1 MLRLLSRSLDLL
13 YRACGALA
21 AAFLLLLL
29 AVICVQ
35 VVARWT
41 GVAVPGTAAY
51 AGYCMAT
58 ASFLAIAYT
67 LRRGAHI
74 RVNLLLTLL
83 GPRRRHAEIWCL
95 LVASALMAMFAWYA
109 VRGTY
114 YSWLLG
120 DVSQDQ
126 DATPLWIPQIAMA
139 AGAVVAAIAFID
151 SFLRAVFTG
160 HTAIEGETV
169 RGAPEG

>member
-1 MLRLLSRSLDLL
+1 MLRILSRSLDLL
-13 YRACGALA
+13 YRACGAIS

-29 AVICVQ
+29 GVICVQ
-35 VVARWT
+35 VIARWT
-41 GVAVPGTAAY
+41 GYAAPGTASY

-83 GPRRRHAEIWCL
+83 GSRRRIAEVWCL
-95 LVASALMAMFAWYA
+95 LIASVLMSIFAWYA

-114 YSWLLG
+114 YSWVLG

-126 DATPLWIPQIAMA
+126 DATPLWIPQIAMS
-139 AGAVVAAIAFID
+139 AGAIVAAVAFID
-151 SFLRAVFTG
+151 CFVRALFTG
-160 HTAIEGETV
+160 RTAIEGETV
-169 RGAPEG
+169 RGAEG